1 MIRGAVRHLF
11 LARLPVSRE
20 SLFVKSGAADFAV
33 AGLVTKPEVGL
44 AKINAFFDRVVWICF
59 YNLWCRFGCFSFYGL
74 HRLLTLSRT
83 GPSVALWETVVDGV
97 DLVFAVSIDEIRDV
111 IDGADLRAW
120 GLVDRFSVSVEVL
133 VSQFNSFGAICVFDF
148 VMDGPSDVCW

>member
-20 SLFVKSGAADFAV
+20 ALFIKSGAADFAV

-44 AKINAFFDRVVWICF
+44 AKINAFLDWVVWICF
-59 YNLWCRFGCFSFYGL
+59 HNLWCRFGCFSFYCL
-74 HRLLTLSRT
+74 HRLLALSRT

-97 DLVFAVSIDEIRDV
+97 DLVFAFSIDGIRDV
-111 IDGADLRAW
+111 IDSADLQAW
-120 GLVDRFSVSVEVL
+120 GLVDRFSVSVKVL
-133 VSQFNSFGAICVFDF
+133 VS
-148 VMDGPSDVCW
+148 